1 MLSVAFLIEPSM
13 EHRIVERGQNSPR
26 VLNVAT
32 FFAGW
37 ALLPLSI
44 ALAFDMYVVIELML
58 GTTTGIVSGC
68 LFFVVALTFWY
79 ALAFEKANMPE
90 QQSTEGTPLAT
101 QVDQLGSVLFRIGR
115 SASDGAR
122 VITPHR
128 IQW

>member
-1 MLSVAFLIEPSM
+1 MPRRKQGFARRGRLSAVWHI
-13 EHRIVERGQNSPR
+13 
-26 VLNVAT
+26 
-32 FFAGW
+32 
-37 ALLPLSI
+37 
-44 ALAFDMYVVIELML
+44 
-58 GTTTGIVSGC
+58 